1 MTSNDASLAVGSD
14 RPQAL
19 RRARA
24 GIFRRELSPGAARL
38 GIIVAAI
45 VVWEISARLFGDP
58 LFVAPPSLVVFSLG
72 KLFGTAGIPHA
83 LSMTAIALGSAFV
96 LSVLFGVVLGVTLGL
111 SRFAHRSFM
120 PIVLL
125 LYATPQ
131 ATIIPIFMM
140 VFGIGLASKI
150 AYGFSHGIFPII
162 VTVAAGVQNI
172 KPILLTSSRSMGA
185 TRWQIFQHVVFPHMI
200 PSLFSGMRLGMTATL
215 LGVILA
221 ELYASTTGVGY
232 FSQQFATNF
241 QPPLLYGLIFVVAA
255 IAVLINE
262 ALRRAEARL
271 TRWRRA

>member
-1 MTSNDASLAVGSD
+1 MTSNDVSVAVESG
-14 RPQAL
+14 RAQPLGQAH
-19 RRARA
+19 ARA
-24 GIFRRELSPGAARL
+24 IRRELSPGAARL
-38 GIIVAAI
+38 AIIVAAI
-45 VVWEISARLFGDP
+45 ILWEISARLFGDP
-58 LFVAPPSLVVFSLG
+58 LFVAPPSQVVLSLD
-72 KLFGTAGIPHA
+72 KLFGTPGIPGA
-83 LSMTAIALGSAFV
+83 LLTTAWALGAAFV
-96 LSVLFGVVLGVTLGL
+96 LSVLFGVAIGVTLGV
-111 SRFAHRSFM
+111 SRFSHRSFM

-140 VFGIGLASKI
+140 VFGIGIASKI

-185 TRWQIFQHVVFPHMI
+185 SRWQIFQHVVFPHMI

-221 ELYASTTGVGY
+221 ELYASTTGVGF
-232 FSQQFATNF
+232 FSQQFANNF
-241 QPPLLYGLIFVVAA
+241 QAPLLYGLIFIVAA
-255 IAVLINE
+255 IAIIINE
-262 ALRRAEARL
+262 VLRRAEARL